1 MGNEKCREG
10 DWETQRVGNA
20 RDMAVKIQH
29 RHRAAALLV
38 VSNLKKAERS
48 TENITEFTCRTNKIL
63 PITPDCHTRQPRHRS
78 QTLARNFRLEMQSQT
93 TTAGE
98 GRHGKGR
105 ESRRATAGEF
115 ESEGCRSEGSLL
127 PPKKKLP
134 KKKKKSAGGGGFIN
148 DTPTLL

>member
-98 GRHGKGR
+98 GRHGGR

-115 ESEGCRSEGSLL
+115 ESEGCRSAKITIGTQ
-127 PPKKKLP
+127 KKMQ
-134 KKKKKSAGGGGFIN
+134 KKNLRGGGG
-148 DTPTLL
+148 DL